1 MANVA
6 NNFKYTRVN
15 INIPTTLVE
24 RVKAYADQLGMPY
37 TQTYVL
43 LLNNA
48 LNNASVIDQL
58 PELIAMVKE
67 YKDKDINSTEIIEK

>member
-1 MANVA
+1 MSNVA

-24 RVKAYADQLGMPY
+24 RVKAYADSLGMPY

-43 LLNNA
+43 LLNQA

-58 PELIAMVKE
+58 PELISMIKE
-67 YKDKDINSTEIIEK
+67 YKDKVND

>member
-15 INIPTTLVE
+15 INVPTTLVQ
-24 RVKAYADQLGMPY
+24 RVKEYADKLGMPY

-48 LNNASVIDQL
+48 LNNANVIDQL
-58 PELIAMVKE
+58 PKLISMIKE
-67 YKDKDINSTEIIEK
+67 YKDKENSDMPTE

>member
-1 MANVA
+1 MSNVA

-24 RVKAYADQLGMPY
+24 RVKAYADSLGMPY

-43 LLNNA
+43 LLNQA
-48 LNNASVIDQL
+48 LNNASVIEQL
-58 PELIAMVKE
+58 PELITMIKE
-67 YKDKDINSTEIIEK
+67 YKDKVNE

>member
-15 INIPTTLVE
+15 INIPTSLVE
-24 RVKAYADQLGMPY
+24 RVKEYADSLGMPY

-48 LNNASVIDQL
+48 LNNASVINQL
-58 PELIAMVKE
+58 PELIAMIKE
-67 YKDKDINSTEIIEK
+67 YKDKDLNDSAD

>member
-1 MANVA
+1 MSNVA

-24 RVKAYADQLGMPY
+24 RVKAYADSLGMPY

-43 LLNNA
+43 LLNQA
-48 LNNASVIDQL
+48 LNNASVIEQL
-58 PELIAMVKE
+58 PELITMIKE
-67 YKDKDINSTEIIEK
+67 YKDKAND

>member
-15 INIPTTLVE
+15 INIPTTLVQ
-24 RVKAYADQLGMPY
+24 RVKEYADNLGMPY

-43 LLNNA
+43 LLNSA
-48 LNNASVIDQL
+48 LDNASVIKEL
-58 PELIAMVKE
+58 PKIITMINELKE
-67 YKDKDINSTEIIEK
+67 YNTKNNITNE